1 MVISVSEDGNIT
13 TNQIV
18 GKRLKGLLK
27 RAIDEGRYSSHKD
40 FFDRLNDRLE
50 KIESVEK
57 STHVN
62 VNNPNTYAKYLNGGT
77 TMKLYVFREICREL
91 DCSPAYLLGLT
102 VFNNDPSGTILK
114 FINSLGDGVTI
125 ERNWENEDEIYINYH
140 GTELYLDR
148 DTLTKKV
155 QELVDCALFLE
166 AKKVKK

>member
-1 MVISVSEDGNIT
+1 M
-13 TNQIV
+13 
-18 GKRLKGLLK
+18 
-27 RAIDEGRYSSHKD
+27 
-40 FFDRLNDRLE
+40 
-50 KIESVEK
+50 
-57 STHVN
+57 
-62 VNNPNTYAKYLNGGT
+62 
-77 TMKLYVFREICREL
+77 
-91 DCSPAYLLGLT
+91 
-102 VFNNDPSGTILK
+102 K

>member
-1 MVISVSEDGNIT
+1 MIISLSSDTDLT
-13 TNQIV
+13 TNQVV

-27 RAIDEGRYSSHKD
+27 RAISEGRYDSNKD

-50 KIESVEK
+50 KIETAEK

-77 TMKLYVFREICREL
+77 TMKLYVFREICKEL

-102 VFNNDPSGTILK
+102 VFNNDPSATILK

-125 ERNWENEDEIYINYH
+125 EREWENEDELHITYH
-140 GTELYLDR
+140 GTELFLDR
-148 DTLTKKV
+148 ITLTKKV
-155 QELVDCALFLE
+155 QDLVDCALFLE
-166 AKKVKK
+166 AKKISK